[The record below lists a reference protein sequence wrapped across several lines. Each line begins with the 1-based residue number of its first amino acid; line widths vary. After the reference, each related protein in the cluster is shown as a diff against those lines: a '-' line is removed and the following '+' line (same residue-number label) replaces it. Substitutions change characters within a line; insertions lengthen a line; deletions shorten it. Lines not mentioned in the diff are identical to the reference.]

1 MWRFKLNETTPSFQY
16 LQELAR
22 FQGSISAI
30 LNEIN
35 NSIKNIPDRRDQE
48 ELNKKIRRLSELLKQ
63 LDTKLSEYFS
73 SNSKQHLE
81 FETNVDKLVECL
93 TTMEEMTSQIN
104 INKIYEINNRLQAL
118 LKAYNPPED
127 DELIWKDIKEIHEF
141 TKKIKEYVATIE
153 ILAKDKNVEIKPS
166 DIFEIFEYIKNKNKL
181 SKLFSS
187 FKTKILIGGTITVT
201 LITLLFKFFGVITKI
216 IEFFT

>member
-1 MWRFKLNETTPSFQY
+1 MNETTPSFQY

-63 LDTKLSEYFS
+63 LDTKLGEYFS
-73 SNSKQHLE
+73 SNAKQHLE
-81 FETNVDKLVECL
+81 FEENVDKLVECL
-93 TTMEEMTSQIN
+93 TTMENITSQIN
-104 INKIYEINNRLQAL
+104 IDKIYEINNRLQTL
-118 LKAYNPPED
+118 LKSYNPPED

-141 TKKIKEYVATIE
+141 TKKIKEYISTIE
-153 ILAKDKNVEIKPS
+153 ILAKDKNIEIKPS
-166 DIFEIFEYIKNKNKL
+166 DVFEILEYIKNKNKI
-181 SKLFSS
+181 SKLFTTLKSK
-187 FKTKILIGGTITVT
+187 FLIGGTISIT
-201 LITLLFKFFGVITKI
+201 LITILIKYFDIIAKIVSFFN
-216 IEFFT
+216 